1 MPINRDHL
9 PDHLSKMPKAL
20 NNEVHALLSEAKKL
34 ENSEIVLGRS
44 LKGYD
49 STFTYSH
56 IHRKKNTG
64 VHTELIL
71 TDTRDWSVFG
81 RWGCLYWY
89 SNLEFYLKI
98 KWINANPVFT
108 SVFFFSRVTL
118 DRAYFHLEPNCEKAT
133 LNLQLLCKIEMIS

>member
-1 MPINRDHL
+1 MQTQYLLLCSFFLGSQLTEAILIWNL
-9 PDHLSKMPKAL
+9 IVK
-20 NNEVHALLSEAKKL
+20 NALLTEAKKL

-71 TDTRDWSVFG
+71 TNTRDWSVFG
-81 RWGCLYWY
+81 R
-89 SNLEFYLKI
+89 
-98 KWINANPVFT
+98 
-108 SVFFFSRVTL
+108 
-118 DRAYFHLEPNCEKAT
+118 
-133 LNLQLLCKIEMIS
+133 

>member
-49 STFTYSH
+49 STFTLPQES
-56 IHRKKNTG
+56 IRRVNKSST
-64 VHTELIL
+64 
-71 TDTRDWSVFG
+71 VFAK
-81 RWGCLYWY
+81 Y
-89 SNLEFYLKI
+89 FLK
-98 KWINANPVFT
+98 
-108 SVFFFSRVTL
+108 
-118 DRAYFHLEPNCEKAT
+118 
-133 LNLQLLCKIEMIS
+133 

>member
-1 MPINRDHL
+1 MPINRDYL
-9 PDHLSKMPKAL
+9 SDHLSKMPKAF

-49 STFTYSH
+49 STFKYSH
-56 IHRKKNTG
+56 IHRKKNTE

-81 RWGCLYWY
+81 R
-89 SNLEFYLKI
+89 
-98 KWINANPVFT
+98 
-108 SVFFFSRVTL
+108 
-118 DRAYFHLEPNCEKAT
+118 
-133 LNLQLLCKIEMIS
+133 

>member
-20 NNEVHALLSEAKKL
+20 SNEVHALLLEAKKL

-49 STFTYSH
+49 STFMYSH
-56 IHRKKNTG
+56 IHRKKNTEG
-64 VHTELIL
+64 HTELIL

-81 RWGCLYWY
+81 R
-89 SNLEFYLKI
+89 
-98 KWINANPVFT
+98 
-108 SVFFFSRVTL
+108 
-118 DRAYFHLEPNCEKAT
+118 
-133 LNLQLLCKIEMIS
+133 

>member
-49 STFTYSH
+49 STFTLPQKS
-56 IHRKKNTG
+56 IRTVNKSST
-64 VHTELIL
+64 
-71 TDTRDWSVFG
+71 VFAK
-81 RWGCLYWY
+81 Y
-89 SNLEFYLKI
+89 FLK
-98 KWINANPVFT
+98 
-108 SVFFFSRVTL
+108 
-118 DRAYFHLEPNCEKAT
+118 
-133 LNLQLLCKIEMIS
+133 

>member
-71 TDTRDWSVFG
+71 TNTRDWSVFG
-81 RWGCLYWY
+81 R
-89 SNLEFYLKI
+89 
-98 KWINANPVFT
+98 
-108 SVFFFSRVTL
+108 
-118 DRAYFHLEPNCEKAT
+118 
-133 LNLQLLCKIEMIS
+133 